1 MKLTLALIAL
11 LALATFSLLT
21 ANTSL
26 MDIFFVIFGG
36 K

>member
-11 LALATFSLLT
+11 LALGAFSLLT

-26 MDIFFVIFGG
+26 MDLFFVIFGG

>member
-1 MKLTLALIAL
+1 MKLTLALISL

-21 ANTSL
+21 ANTSM
-26 MDIFFVIFGG
+26 MDLFFVMFGG

>member
-21 ANTSL
+21 ANTSM
-26 MDIFFVIFGG
+26 MDLFFVVFGG